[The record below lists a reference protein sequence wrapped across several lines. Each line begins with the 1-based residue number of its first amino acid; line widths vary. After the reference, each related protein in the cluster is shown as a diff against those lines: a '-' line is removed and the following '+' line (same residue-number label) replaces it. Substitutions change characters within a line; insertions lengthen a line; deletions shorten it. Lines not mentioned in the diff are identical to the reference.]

1 MKLHELKEARASKV
15 AECRSLLDAA
25 KGQDLADEAR
35 KRFDTLEKEIRELDA
50 RIERETRV
58 SEYERQSEAA
68 ETLNSG
74 TPDFDRE
81 SRAPGL
87 FLDAIAASA
96 GIAGRDTGR
105 VMEVSAE
112 LQKRNGR
119 TAQGVMIPE
128 SIFRHQEQRVVLS
141 STTGAGA
148 IGTEHK
154 GDQLI
159 DPLRAASVVN
169 ALGATTLSGLVGNC
183 SIPAID
189 TGFTAAWIAENGAL
203 SPADWDINART
214 LSPKHVGA
222 LTEFSRNMVLQ
233 SDPSV
238 DAMATRDGARA
249 LASALD
255 AAALVGGGSN
265 EPSGILDTITSGTFA
280 TPTWSEGLELI
291 ASIATANALTGRL
304 GWAGHPQV
312 TKKLRS
318 TVRVGSTDS
327 RFIMEDPGSLYGYP
341 YFDTTALAGGGSPA
355 DRAIVFGDFTSLVIG
370 TWSGVDILAN
380 PYESTAYSKG
390 NIQVRA
396 LMSADIVIRHE
407 ESFAGANDMNTA

>member
-25 KGQDLADEAR
+25 NGQDLADEAK
-35 KRFDTLEKEIRELDA
+35 KRFDTLETEIRELDT

-58 SEYERQSEAA
+58 AEYERQSEAA
-68 ETLNSG
+68 ETLNGG

-81 SRAPGL
+81 CRAPGL
-87 FLDAIAASA
+87 FLDAIAASP
-96 GIAGRDTGR
+96 GISGRDTGR
-105 VMEVSAE
+105 VLEVSAE
-112 LQKRNGR
+112 LQKRTGR

-128 SIFRHQEQRVVLS
+128 SIFRQQEQRVVLS

-148 IGTEHK
+148 IETEHK
-154 GDQLI
+154 ADQLI

-203 SPADWDINART
+203 SAADWDINART

-265 EPSGILDTITSGTFA
+265 EPSGILNTITPGTFA

-291 ASIATANALTGRL
+291 SSIATANALTGRL

-327 RFIMEDPGSLYGYP
+327 RFIMEDPNSLYGFP
-341 YFDTTALAGGGSPA
+341 YFDSTALVGGGSPA
-355 DRAIVFGDFTSLVIG
+355 DRAIVFGDFSSLVIG

-396 LMSADIVIRHE
+396 LMSADIIIRHE